1 MNPSRV
7 FTTALMSAV
16 LVLSEKPSGADE
28 THAQDDAFFAAAA
41 ALLPAF
47 QGVPD
52 PVDPAESQNAGGWD
66 AALNLPHVPVTAAN
80 LPDGRVLTYASNQ
93 RTSFPNGAE
102 FTYAAVWNP
111 GTGTV
116 TEINWNQHDMF
127 CGGTVLRAD
136 GKFQVMGGRNI
147 VRRSSVFNWQT
158 NAWTRVAD
166 MNDPR
171 WYTASVA
178 LPSSPNGWRRPARAS
193 IGRSGR
199 STRR

>member
-1 MNPSRV
+1 MNPSRA
-7 FTTALMSAV
+7 FTTVLMSAV
-16 LVLSEKPSGADE
+16 LALSAKPAGADE

-111 GTGTV
+111 RLAQPAAIGMG
-116 TEINWNQHDMF
+116 
-127 CGGTVLRAD
+127 VLMLGA
-136 GKFQVMGGRNI
+136 FVMHLK
-147 VRRSSVFNWQT
+147 VKDPFSKAVPSLVVL
-158 NAWTRVAD
+158 AMCVAI
-166 MNDPR
+166 
-171 WYTASVA
+171 A
-178 LPSSPNGWRRPARAS
+178 LL
-193 IGRSGR
+193 
-199 STRR
+199 